1 MSHSKDPNRNEWV
14 GMWAWWLPA
23 AYVSHVVEEAFGGHG
38 LMEWMAAGGGARLS
52 LAEFIGLNLVG
63 AGMMCLA
70 AWAARKSKV
79 WRWPL
84 VSGATIV
91 FVNGLCHIAVC
102 VMTRSYVPGVWTGL
116 LLYVPVGGI
125 LLFRLRRLMSP
136 WLFASAIAI
145 GIMIHG
151 ATLWLVLRMPGFQ
164 LGGAH
169 ASVLTPR

>member
-1 MSHSKDPNRNEWV
+1 MSHSNDQSQNELV
-14 GMWAWWLPA
+14 GLWAWYLPA
-23 AYVSHVVEEAFGGHG
+23 AYVAHVAEEAFGGHG
-38 LMEWMAAGGGARLS
+38 LMEWMAAGGGVRLS
-52 LAEFIGLNLVG
+52 LSEFIGLNLVG
-63 AGMMCLA
+63 AGLLCLA

-84 VSGATIV
+84 VSGATII
-91 FVNGLCHIAVC
+91 FVNGICHIAVC

-116 LLYVPVGGI
+116 FLYVPVGGI

-169 ASVLTPR
+169 ASVLTRR